1 MQSTAEIIV
10 GPFCYTPYTY
20 DYILTTRYNIMKLF
34 LLRLA
39 SQIQGLN
46 PLVIHKRSLS
56 LIVGKLALGPPP
68 ADVGCE
74 AM

>member
-1 MQSTAEIIV
+1 MQLTAEIFSV
-10 GPFCYTPYTY
+10 PFVTTY
-20 DYILTTRYNIMKLF
+20 RYIPILMTNYNIMNLF

-39 SQIQGLN
+39 SQIQGLR

-56 LIVGKLALGPPP
+56 LIVGIKTVPSPPP